1 MKFVKQI
8 TFLALGLCMALS
20 LHAQPKREFRASWL
34 TTVWAIDWPN
44 PHSKPD
50 AAGQL
55 KQQEYMLSLIKLHEK
70 ANLNAIF
77 FQVRGF
83 CDAMY
88 NSKYEPWSQY
98 LTGTRGGE
106 PTYDPLQLVI
116 DSAHARGIEVH
127 VWLNPYRYASSDATY
142 GKNHEKDYYNTHPDW
157 LVKCGDITI
166 LNPSLPEVR
175 QQICNVV
182 GDILEKYDIDGV
194 IFDDYF
200 HQSGYQNSYDD
211 AQYNAYLAEVGT
223 DAMSR
228 ADWRRAQN
236 NLMVRMVNDTIKAV
250 KPWVKF
256 GIGPAGVAGKANTSA
271 PVYGVEPCPTP
282 ASDWQ
287 YNQIYA
293 DPLAWYNEHTI
304 DYMAPQIYWTID
316 SWSNYDV
323 ICKWWSDMAN
333 HFGRHMYVSHSLSAM
348 VSDNVTLGSGQFHP
362 DEIAA
367 QTELN
372 RLYDRMDA
380 PGSCWYGFSTGMT
393 TRNFFDY
400 IAANVNMRPA
410 VVPQMSW
417 YTTSECVYVN
427 AIRLEGNIL
436 KWDAPA
442 ENLRYAIYQIPTAMV
457 GQPGAAYSSQHL
469 LGTSYS
475 TEFNVNN
482 KFALDATIPTTYAVA
497 VLDRFGNEYPARTM
511 DNTTWGKSP
520 KAEILFP
527 ANNATAIIPC
537 NVSWKAVE
545 GADSY
550 FFQLSKSPDFAT
562 LDYEYEVSDTT
573 FYLGKVYWMNN
584 DGTFYWRVRTRS
596 INKEDSYSDIHTFD
610 GSYFRMQSPAV
621 GDTCDFESPT
631 FVCDSVTYPSVE
643 YTFEVATSLTFD
655 EDALV
660 HVGTSTSHRYTMP
673 GTLMAS
679 RDYYVRATATFNGM
693 QVQTTGVK
701 FRTKAQFVP
710 VPVIIWP
717 TNGMNIAGED
727 VMIVWRQQ
735 ASSGF
740 QVEISGKTNFP
751 PRSTTKIRLDDPE
764 ATSTTT
770 KLKAGKWYIRMQAVA
785 EGGYTESSEMLEINM
800 GVAGGVNGL
809 DGPTAVED
817 VTISSSPTKIVENGQ
832 VYILR
837 NGKRYNLLGNVID

>member
-1 MKFVKQI
+1 MKVVKQI
-8 TFLALGLCMALS
+8 SLLALGLCLALT

-175 QQICNVV
+175 QQICNEV
-182 GDILEKYDIDGV
+182 GDILGKYDVDGV

-211 AQYNAYLAEVGT
+211 AQYNAYKAEAG
-223 DAMSR
+223 DEAMSR
-228 ADWRRAQN
+228 ADSRRAQN
-236 NLMVRMVNDTIKAV
+236 NQMVRMVNDTIKAV

-282 ASDWQ
+282 SSDWQ

-304 DYMAPQIYWTID
+304 DYMAPQIYWTIS
-316 SWSNYDV
+316 SWANYDV

-333 HFGRHMYVSHSLSAM
+333 HFGRHLYVSHSLSAM

-367 QTELN
+367 QIELN
-372 RLYDRMDA
+372 RVYDRMDA

-400 IAANVNMRPA
+400 IASNVNMRPA

-417 YTTSECVYVN
+417 YSTDECVYVN
-427 AIRLEGNIL
+427 NIRLDGNIL
-436 KWDAPA
+436 KWDAPKS
-442 ENLRYAIYQIPTAMV
+442 NLRYAIYQIPTAMV

-469 LGTSYS
+469 LGTSYT
-475 TEFNVNN
+475 TEFNVDN

-520 KAEILFP
+520 IAQIVYP
-527 ANNATAIIPC
+527 ANNTATIMPC
-537 NVSWKAVE
+537 NVSWKAVD

-562 LDYEYEVSDTT
+562 LDYEYEVADTF
-573 FYLGKVYWMNN
+573 FYLGKIYWLTQ
-584 DGTFYWRVRTRS
+584 DGTYYWRVRTRS
-596 INKEDSYSDIHTFD
+596 INKEDSYTDIHAFD
-610 GSYFRMQSPAV
+610 GSYFRMQSPAE
-621 GDTCDFESPT
+621 GDTCDFHSPT
-631 FVCDSVTYPSVE
+631 FVCDSIAYHTVE
-643 YTFEVATSLTFD
+643 YTFEIASNTKFD
-655 EDALV
+655 ANSIV
-660 HVGTSTSHRYTMP
+660 HVGVSSKPRYTMP
-673 GTLMAS
+673 IDLLAS
-679 RDYYVRATATFNGM
+679 RDYYVRVTASFNGM
-693 QVQTTGVK
+693 QVMCKEVK
-701 FRTKAQFVP
+701 FRTKPQFVP
-710 VPVIIWP
+710 IPVITSP
-717 TNGMNIAGED
+717 ANGTHFAGND
-727 VMIVWRQQ
+727 VTVTWKEQ

-740 QVEISGKTNFP
+740 QVEFSQKSNFP
-751 PRSTTKIRLDDPE
+751 PRSTTKVHVEDP
-764 ATSTTT
+764 TVFTCT
-770 KLKAGKWYIRMQAVA
+770 KTGLKTGAWYIRVSAIA
-785 EGGYTESSEMLEINM
+785 EGGLTEPSAVVTVYM
-800 GVAGGVNGL
+800 GSTTDLG
-809 DGPTAVED
+809 D
-817 VTISSSPTKIVENGQ
+817 VSVDTNPIKVLENGQ

-837 NGKRYNLLGNVID
+837 NGVRYNLLGRTAQ

>member
-1 MKFVKQI
+1 MKVVKQI
-8 TFLALGLCMALS
+8 SLLALGLCMALT

-182 GDILEKYDIDGV
+182 GDILGKYDVDGV

-211 AQYNAYLAEVGT
+211 AQYNAYKAEAG
-223 DAMSR
+223 DEAMSR

-236 NLMVRMVNDTIKAV
+236 NQMVRMVNDTIKAV

-282 ASDWQ
+282 SSDWQ

-304 DYMAPQIYWTID
+304 DYMAPQIYWTIS
-316 SWSNYDV
+316 SWANYDV

-367 QTELN
+367 QIELN
-372 RLYDRMDA
+372 RVYDRMDA

-400 IAANVNMRPA
+400 IASNVNMRPA

-417 YTTSECVYVN
+417 YSTDVCVYVN
-427 AIRLEGNIL
+427 NIRLDGNIL
-436 KWDAPA
+436 KWDAPKS
-442 ENLRYAIYQIPTAMV
+442 NLRYAIYQIPTAMV

-469 LGTSYS
+469 LGTSYT
-475 TEFNVNN
+475 TEFNVDN

-520 KAEILFP
+520 IAQIVYP
-527 ANNATAIIPC
+527 ANNTATIMPC
-537 NVSWKAVE
+537 NVSWKAVD

-562 LDYEYEVSDTT
+562 LDYEYEVADTF
-573 FYLGKVYWMNN
+573 FYLGKIYWLTQ
-584 DGTFYWRVRTRS
+584 DGTYYWRVRTRS
-596 INKEDSYSDIHTFD
+596 INKEDSFTDIHAFD
-610 GSYFRMQSPAV
+610 GSYFRMQSPAE
-621 GDTCDFESPT
+621 GDTCDFVSPT
-631 FVCDSVTYPSVE
+631 FVCDSIAYHTVE
-643 YTFEVATSLTFD
+643 YTFEIASNTKFD
-655 EDALV
+655 ANSIV
-660 HVGTSTSHRYTMP
+660 HVGVSSKPRYTMP
-673 GTLMAS
+673 IDLLAS
-679 RDYYVRATATFNGM
+679 RDYYVRVTASFNGM
-693 QVQTTGVK
+693 QVMCKEVK
-701 FRTKAQFVP
+701 FRTKPQFVP
-710 VPVIIWP
+710 IPVITSP
-717 TNGMNIAGED
+717 ANGTHFAGND
-727 VMIVWRQQ
+727 VTVTWKEQ

-740 QVEISGKTNFP
+740 QVEFSQKSNFP
-751 PRSTTKIRLDDPE
+751 PRSTTKVHVEDP
-764 ATSTTT
+764 TVFTCT
-770 KLKAGKWYIRMQAVA
+770 KTGLSKGTWYIRVSAIA
-785 EGGYTESSEMLEINM
+785 EGGLTEPSAVVTVYM
-800 GVAGGVNGL
+800 GSTTDLG
-809 DGPTAVED
+809 D
-817 VTISSSPTKIVENGQ
+817 VSVDTNPIKVLENGQ
-832 VYILR
+832 VIILR
-837 NGKRYNLLGNVID
+837 NGVRYNLLGRTAQ

>member
-1 MKFVKQI
+1 MKVVKQI
-8 TFLALGLCMALS
+8 SLLALGLCMALT

-182 GDILEKYDIDGV
+182 GDILGKYDVDGV

-211 AQYNAYLAEVGT
+211 AQYNAYKAEAG
-223 DAMSR
+223 DEAMSR

-236 NLMVRMVNDTIKAV
+236 NQMVRMVNDTIKAV

-282 ASDWQ
+282 SSDWQ

-323 ICKWWSDMAN
+323 ICKWWSDMAC
-333 HFGRHMYVSHSLSAM
+333 HFNRHMYVSHTLQNM
-348 VSDNVTLGSGQFHP
+348 VSDNQITSGKHGKQ
-362 DEIAA
+362 EIGDQIA
-367 QTELN
+367 LN
-372 RLYDRMDA
+372 RAYDRMDA
-380 PGSCWYGFSTGMT
+380 PGSVWYSFSTGMT
-393 TRNFFDY
+393 TKDYFDY
-400 IAANVNMRPA
+400 IGSEVNARPA
-410 VVPQMSW
+410 VVPQMTW
-417 YTTSECVYVN
+417 MATNECVYVN
-427 AIRLEGNIL
+427 NIRLEGNIL
-436 KWDAPA
+436 KWDAPKS
-442 ENLRYAIYQIPTAMV
+442 NLRYAIYQIPTAMV

-469 LGTSYS
+469 LGTSYT
-475 TEFNVNN
+475 TEFNVDN

-520 KAEILFP
+520 IAQIVYP
-527 ANNATAIIPC
+527 ANNTATIMPC
-537 NVSWKAVE
+537 NVSWKAVD

-562 LDYEYEVSDTT
+562 LDYEYEVADTF
-573 FYLGKVYWMNN
+573 FYLGKIYWLTQ
-584 DGTFYWRVRTRS
+584 DGTYYWRVRTRS
-596 INKEDSYSDIHTFD
+596 INKEDSYTDIHAFD
-610 GSYFRMQSPAV
+610 GSYFRMQSPAE
-621 GDTCDFESPT
+621 GDTCDFVSPT
-631 FVCDSVTYPSVE
+631 FVCDSIAYHTVE
-643 YTFEVATSLTFD
+643 YTFEIASNTKFD
-655 EDALV
+655 ANSIV
-660 HVGTSTSHRYTMP
+660 HVGVSSKPRYTMP
-673 GTLMAS
+673 IDLLAS
-679 RDYYVRATATFNGM
+679 RDYYVRVTASFNGM
-693 QVQTTGVK
+693 QVMCKEVK
-701 FRTKAQFVP
+701 FRTKPQFVP
-710 VPVIIWP
+710 IPVITSP
-717 TNGMNIAGED
+717 ANGTHFAGND
-727 VMIVWRQQ
+727 VTVTWKEQ

-740 QVEISGKTNFP
+740 QVEFSQKSNFP
-751 PRSTTKIRLDDPE
+751 PRSTTKVHVEDP
-764 ATSTTT
+764 TVFTCT
-770 KLKAGKWYIRMQAVA
+770 KTGLKTGAWYIRVSAIA
-785 EGGYTESSEMLEINM
+785 EGGLTEPSAVVTVYM
-800 GVAGGVNGL
+800 GSTTDLG
-809 DGPTAVED
+809 D
-817 VTISSSPTKIVENGQ
+817 VSVDTNPIKVLENGQ

-837 NGKRYNLLGNVID
+837 NGVRYNLLGRTAQ

>member
-1 MKFVKQI
+1 MKVVKQI
-8 TFLALGLCMALS
+8 SLLALGLCMALT

-44 PHSKPD
+44 PHSSPD

-182 GDILEKYDIDGV
+182 GDILGKYDVDGV

-211 AQYNAYLAEVGT
+211 AQYNAYKAEAG
-223 DAMSR
+223 DEAMSR

-236 NLMVRMVNDTIKAV
+236 NQMVRMVNDTIKAV

-282 ASDWQ
+282 SSDWQ

-304 DYMAPQIYWTID
+304 DYMAPQIYWTIS
-316 SWSNYDV
+316 SWANYDV

-367 QTELN
+367 QIELN
-372 RLYDRMDA
+372 RVYDRMDA

-400 IAANVNMRPA
+400 IASNVNMRPA

-417 YTTSECVYVN
+417 YSTDECVYVN
-427 AIRLEGNIL
+427 NIRLDGNIL
-436 KWDAPA
+436 KWDAPKS
-442 ENLRYAIYQIPTAMV
+442 NLRYAIYQIPTAMV

-469 LGTSYS
+469 LGTSYT
-475 TEFNVNN
+475 TEFNVDN

-520 KAEILFP
+520 IAQIVYP
-527 ANNATAIIPC
+527 ANNTATIMPC
-537 NVSWKAVE
+537 NVSWKAVD

-562 LDYEYEVSDTT
+562 LDYEYEVADTF
-573 FYLGKVYWMNN
+573 FYLGKIYWLTQ
-584 DGTFYWRVRTRS
+584 DGTYYWRVRTRS
-596 INKEDSYSDIHTFD
+596 INKEDSYTDIHAFD
-610 GSYFRMQSPAV
+610 GSYFRMQSPAE
-621 GDTCDFESPT
+621 GDTCDFVSPT
-631 FVCDSVTYPSVE
+631 FVCDSIAYHTVE
-643 YTFEVATSLTFD
+643 YTFEIASNTKFD
-655 EDALV
+655 ANSIV
-660 HVGTSTSHRYTMP
+660 HVGVSSKPRYTMP
-673 GTLMAS
+673 IDLLAS
-679 RDYYVRATATFNGM
+679 RDYYVRVTASFNGM
-693 QVQTTGVK
+693 QVMCKEVK
-701 FRTKAQFVP
+701 FRTKPQFVP
-710 VPVIIWP
+710 IPVITSP
-717 TNGMNIAGED
+717 ANGTHFAGND
-727 VMIVWRQQ
+727 VTVTWKEQ

-740 QVEISGKTNFP
+740 QVEFSQKSNFP
-751 PRSTTKIRLDDPE
+751 PRSTTKVHVEDP
-764 ATSTTT
+764 TVFTCT
-770 KLKAGKWYIRMQAVA
+770 KTGLKTGAWYIRVSAIA
-785 EGGYTESSEMLEINM
+785 EGGLTEPSAVVTVYM
-800 GVAGGVNGL
+800 GSTTDLG
-809 DGPTAVED
+809 D
-817 VTISSSPTKIVENGQ
+817 VSVDTNPIKVLENGQ

-837 NGKRYNLLGNVID
+837 NGVRYNLLGRTAQ